1 MFDYQNRMKPREA
14 LEVSPFNTG
23 TFEWRMNTRS
33 IDENSWLQV
42 DAARE
47 DDLHL
52 KRSAPKGL
60 HLAGSEE
67 SSQKLLNLVTNW
79 LENREVSSIN
89 NADLMH
95 PIDRCG
101 QLTQEDVCLM
111 EQIDGLWVFTAGS
124 VSFPT
129 RWDPRLK
136 LGLPL
141 DQIHD
146 PVPRYEVDLRPRPA
160 NFMNRMPKDKIVSR
174 TGWTLTSSDSLRLMP
189 YYRIEKCA
197 PDEIILRIER
207 QTLRRIPES
216 EAIAFTIRIH
226 RWPLEIIGKDTDLSN
241 DLIRALE
248 MIPDE
253 VSEYKKETVA
263 LSKTAQQ
270 YLLEVL

>member
-47 DDLHL
+47 DDLNL

-60 HLAGSEE
+60 HLVGSEE

-79 LENREVSSIN
+79 LENRGDSSIN

-101 QLTQEDVCLM
+101 HLTQEDVCLM

-189 YYRIEKCA
+189 YYRIEKCS

-226 RWPLEIIGKDTDLSN
+226 RWPLEIIGKDTHLSK